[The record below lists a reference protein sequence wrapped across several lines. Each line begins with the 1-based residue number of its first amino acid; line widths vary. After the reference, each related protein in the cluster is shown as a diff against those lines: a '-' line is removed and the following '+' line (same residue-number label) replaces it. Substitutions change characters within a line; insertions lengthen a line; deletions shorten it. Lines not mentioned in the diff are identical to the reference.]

1 MARYAHPK
9 KTVENIITTATALFL
24 EKGYEQ
30 TSIQDILDALHLS
43 KGGLYHHFESKEAIL
58 SAVMEHCSKE
68 YQKQLHDIINSIEAE
83 NGKAK
88 LKELLRYL
96 ATHAQ
101 RYGFEKT
108 TAIEAKNPHFVVN
121 GMRNC
126 MEVDAPLISKF
137 IEEGI
142 SDGSIQTSD
151 PDLCAEVFLFLINY
165 WINPIINPDDCDQ
178 IKRRLSYLKHMMDR
192 IGFDILDDELMEDIW
207 HAYQKNN

>member
-1 MARYAHPK
+1 MARYAHPE

-58 SAVMEHCSKE
+58 SAVMEYCSKE
-68 YQKQLHDIINSIEAE
+68 YQKQLHEIICSIEAE

-101 RYGFEKT
+101 GYGFEKNIAT
-108 TAIEAKNPHFVVN
+108 EAKNPHFIVN
-121 GMRNC
+121 GMKNC
-126 MEVDAPLISKF
+126 IKVDAPLISKF

-142 SDGSIQTSD
+142 LDGSIQTSD
-151 PDLCAEVFLFLINY
+151 PDLCAEVFLFLMNY
-165 WINPIINPDDCDQ
+165 WINPLIHHDDVIQ
-178 IKRRLSYLKHMMDR
+178 IKRRLTYLKHMMDS
-192 IGFDILDDELMEDIW
+192 IGFDILDDELMKDLW
-207 HAYQKNN
+207 QAYQRNN

>member
-1 MARYAHPK
+1 MARYAHPER
-9 KTVENIITTATALFL
+9 TVENIITTATALFL

-165 WINPIINPDDCDQ
+165 WINPIINPDGCDQ

>member
-1 MARYAHPK
+1 MARYAHPER
-9 KTVENIITTATALFL
+9 TVENIITTATALFL

-96 ATHAQ
+96 ASTCKS
-101 RYGFEKT
+101 RYDQINDRIQMDCINWIIQIQQQFHYPQLSDYIHTLED
-108 TAIEAKNPHFVVN
+108 ADRLIEMMIQKN
-121 GMRNC
+121 
-126 MEVDAPLISKF
+126 IS
-137 IEEGI
+137 
-142 SDGSIQTSD
+142 
-151 PDLCAEVFLFLINY
+151 
-165 WINPIINPDDCDQ
+165 INPISISPQQ
-178 IKRRLSYLKHMMDR
+178 IKQM
-192 IGFDILDDELMEDIW
+192 I
-207 HAYQKNN
+207 YQACYIKRQE

>member
-1 MARYAHPK
+1 MARYAHPE
-9 KTVENIITTATALFL
+9 KTVENIITTATTLFL

-68 YQKQLHDIINSIEAE
+68 YQKQLHTIICSIEAE

-88 LKELLRYL
+88 LKQLLRYL
-96 ATHAQ
+96 ATHSQ

-108 TAIEAKNPHFVVN
+108 ITMEAKNPHFIVN
-121 GMRNC
+121 GMKNC
-126 MEVDAPLISKF
+126 INVDAPLISRL

-151 PDLCAEVFLFLINY
+151 PDLYAEVFLFLINY
-165 WINPIINPDDCDQ
+165 WINPMINQDDVIQ
-178 IKRRLSYLKHMMDR
+178 IKRRLTYLKHMMDR
-192 IGFDILDDELMEDIW
+192 IGFDILDDELMEEIW
-207 HAYQKNN
+207 CAYQKK